1 VREIRDDIEQR
12 VRTLVE
18 ERADEIRADRTGH
31 ARRLAQLLSNLASE
45 FEGVR
50 TGEEIRACAETT
62 LDKYADVPVRSFV
75 LTLAEREARDCL
87 RADRCSPSPRNAI
100 TTPGKAGRRVSFA
113 ASTASNH
120 GGQSVVLERDSV
132 VLVANRPQSVG
143 EGLGRPARRQKTGQP
158 CRFRLHRLSG
168 SHPGGRRFESG

>member
-1 VREIRDDIEQR
+1 
-12 VRTLVE
+12 
-18 ERADEIRADRTGH
+18 
-31 ARRLAQLLSNLASE
+31 
-45 FEGVR
+45 VR

-120 GGQSVVLERDSV
+120 GGPECR
-132 VLVANRPQSVG
+132 
-143 EGLGRPARRQKTGQP
+143 ARAGQ
-158 CRFRLHRLSG
+158 CCLSG
-168 SHPGGRRFESG
+168 EQTAKCWGRFWGDPLVVRKRVNHAVSGYIG